1 MIQKIIIKNAA
12 TFDERGVEIDN
23 LKKIN
28 FIYGTN
34 GCGKTTISNVIASP
48 ELHTDSSIVWS
59 LDNNED
65 VFVYNK
71 TFRKKNFGE
80 NIPGVF
86 TLGEATKGQIEEL
99 ERKKEK
105 LRELKQQVQQ
115 KKTTLDK
122 KKQELKEA

>member
-28 FIYGTN
+28 FIYGAN

-48 ELHTDSSIVWS
+48 ELYTDSSIVWS
-59 LDNNED
+59 SDNNED

-71 TFRKKNFGE
+71 TFREKNFGE

-86 TLGEATKGQIEEL
+86 TLGEATKEQIEKL
-99 ERKKEK
+99 ERKKK
-105 LRELKQQVQQ
+105 NYVN
-115 KKTTLDK
+115 
-122 KKQELKEA
+122 